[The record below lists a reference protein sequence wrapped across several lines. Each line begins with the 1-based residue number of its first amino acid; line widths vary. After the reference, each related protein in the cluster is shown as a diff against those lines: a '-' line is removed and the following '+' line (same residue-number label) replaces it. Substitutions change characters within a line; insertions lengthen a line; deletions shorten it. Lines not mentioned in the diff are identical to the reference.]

1 MIKVNLLRN
10 MGLVQGAGAADS
22 GGAGASAVSVD
33 ARQDAI
39 KKLLAILIIPIGLIA
54 YEKTSLSDLE
64 AELVNLQ
71 NKLTEVQAEREKYG
85 DQGPR
90 VEKHTKEKKKI
101 EEETEI
107 VKDLARLRL
116 REVKSL
122 DALQSLIPQRT
133 WIRKVAI
140 SGNTVRLDGYSAS
153 DSGVSD
159 FIRALENSVFFSRV
173 EPKSTS
179 QEMLRTGPVKRFELE
194 FRVGKREQVQE

>member
-39 KKLLAILIIPIGLIA
+39 KKLLAIFIIPVALIA
-54 YEKTSLSDLE
+54 YEKTSVSDLE
-64 AELVNLQ
+64 TEMANLQ
-71 NKLTEVQAEREKYG
+71 NRLVEVQTERERFG

-90 VEKHTKEKKKI
+90 VEKHSKEKKKI

-107 VKDLARLRL
+107 VKDIARVRL
-116 REVKSL
+116 REVKSF

-133 WIRKVAI
+133 WIKKVAI
-140 SGNTVRLDGYSAS
+140 SGNTVSLEGYSAT

-194 FRVGKREQVQE
+194 FRVGKREQVNE